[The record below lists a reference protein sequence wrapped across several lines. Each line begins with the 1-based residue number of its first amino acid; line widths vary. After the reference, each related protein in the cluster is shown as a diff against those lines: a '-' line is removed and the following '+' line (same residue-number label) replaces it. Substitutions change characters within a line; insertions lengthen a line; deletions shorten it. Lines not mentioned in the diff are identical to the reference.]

1 MRSALHI
8 ALLSVAGWSW
18 GAVWPRFGS
27 KRQGELRRGG
37 LQSSELENGVNGA
50 DAALRSGDGVGSGA
64 GAAQSSGGDFGVGVT
79 VIVVGVTVG
88 FCRWQGLWRAKRL
101 RLIRRNRSRRCL
113 RVSLAVGADGEGD
126 GCWWGRCGVESRRC
140 GNGFSWVFCGRLF
153 RLNWLRRI

>member
-1 MRSALHI
+1 MRYGHDSGVRDRESCGAG
-8 ALLSVAGWSW
+8 VAH
-18 GAVWPRFGS
+18 
-27 KRQGELRRGG
+27 
-37 LQSSELENGVNGA
+37 SSELENGVNGA

-113 RVSLAVGADGEGD
+113 RVSLAVGTDGEGD